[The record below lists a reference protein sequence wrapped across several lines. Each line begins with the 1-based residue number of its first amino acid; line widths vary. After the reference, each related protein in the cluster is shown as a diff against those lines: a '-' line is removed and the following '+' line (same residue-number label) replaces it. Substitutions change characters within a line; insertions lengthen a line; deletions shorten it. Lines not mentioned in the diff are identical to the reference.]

1 MAVEWGTIASLATAG
16 GTLVLAVSTFASVRS
31 ANRAAWIV
39 SVSHH
44 WNLDRPDP
52 R

>member
-1 MAVEWGTIASLATAG
+1 MQPGPDSG
-16 GTLVLAVSTFASVRS
+16 R
-31 ANRAAWIV
+31 WIL